1 MVDSEKSRYRQV
13 TIQNELGLHARAAAQ
28 IAKLVENARAPV
40 WLKKGDETVDASSI
54 VDILTLA
61 CEKGSTLTVIIE
73 NPADMDILT
82 AVSDLVDGG
91 FGE

>member
-1 MVDSEKSRYRQV
+1 MVASEKNRYREV

-28 IAKLVENARAPV
+28 IAKLAENARASV

-73 NPADMDILT
+73 DPADMDILT